1 MEHGILERLRLS
13 REIERLKLQKET
25 KQMDK
30 REYDQ
35 LIKTAAD
42 LEREAEV
49 ECKKEIEKRQ
59 KYKEGYMKGIEDFL
73 DSIEG
78 EVKE

>member
-1 MEHGILERLRLS
+1 
-13 REIERLKLQKET
+13 
-25 KQMDK
+25 MDK

-49 ECKKEIEKRQ
+49 ECKRKLKNDRSTR
-59 KYKEGYMKGIEDFL
+59 KDT
-73 DSIEG
+73 
-78 EVKE
+78 

>member
-1 MEHGILERLRLS
+1 
-13 REIERLKLQKET
+13 
-25 KQMDK
+25 MDK

-59 KYKEGYMKGIEDFL
+59 KC
-73 DSIEG
+73 IEG
-78 EVKE
+78 KVKE

>member
-1 MEHGILERLRLS
+1 MNS
-13 REIERLKLQKET
+13 Q
-25 KQMDK
+25 
-30 REYDQ
+30 EYDQ

-78 EVKE
+78 KVKE

>member
-1 MEHGILERLRLS
+1 
-13 REIERLKLQKET
+13 
-25 KQMDK
+25 MDK

-42 LEREAEV
+42 LECEAEV

-78 EVKE
+78 KVKE

>member
-1 MEHGILERLRLS
+1 MNN
-13 REIERLKLQKET
+13 Q
-25 KQMDK
+25 
-30 REYDQ
+30 EYDQ
-35 LIKTAAD
+35 LLKMAAD
-42 LEREAEV
+42 LERGAEA

-78 EVKE
+78 KVKE

>member
-1 MEHGILERLRLS
+1 MNS
-13 REIERLKLQKET
+13 Q
-25 KQMDK
+25 
-30 REYDQ
+30 EYDQ
-35 LIKTAAD
+35 IIKMAAD
-42 LEREAEV
+42 LERGVEV